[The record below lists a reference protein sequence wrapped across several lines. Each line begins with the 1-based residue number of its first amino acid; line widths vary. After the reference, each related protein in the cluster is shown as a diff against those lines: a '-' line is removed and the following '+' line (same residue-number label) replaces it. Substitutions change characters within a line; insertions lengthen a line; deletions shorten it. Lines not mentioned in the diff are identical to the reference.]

1 MAFYAGMEDYY
12 RLGFQRKMNHE
23 QDRREV
29 WRFIRDQLKRAS
41 DDPEYFFPFGS
52 YLGRYIHGI
61 GNFKTSEKDLIR
73 EEALDLFSKIAGDM
87 KALLL
92 KTKNGDTIHAVLR
105 GLIRGMPSL
114 TLKSDNPRTASLE
127 MVDLWLIMYG
137 FLKNRSNY
145 DDSFTRLVIRGFF
158 RWKSGRFPSTLTAE
172 TAFAPFILGL
182 NEPERE
188 PYPEVVKLR
197 ELLARH
203 TDDSGATLH
212 LLFQTTPEWTENE
225 SYLWERLCRVLEDKR
240 GELKVLLK
248 QRCRNIPA
256 EILSEEQA
264 DGLWDLIL
272 KNTGCIF

>member
-1 MAFYAGMEDYY
+1 MAFYAGLEDYY

-23 QDRREV
+23 QDREEV

-41 DDPEYFFPFGS
+41 NDPEYFFPFGS

-73 EEALDLFSKIAGDM
+73 EEALVLFSKIAGDM
-87 KALLL
+87 KALLV
-92 KTKNGDTIHAVLR
+92 KTKNEDTLLALLR
-105 GLIRGMPSL
+105 GLIRGMPSYAL
-114 TLKSDNPRTASLE
+114 QNDDPRTAGLE

-137 FLKNRSNY
+137 LLKNRSNY
-145 DDSFTRLVIRGFF
+145 GDSLTRLLTRGFH
-158 RWKSGRFPSTLTAE
+158 RWKSGHIPNALSAGTAL
-172 TAFAPFILGL
+172 APFIQDL
-182 NEPERE
+182 NEQEKE

-203 TDDSGATLH
+203 TDDSRATLN

-225 SYLWERLCRVLEDKR
+225 RYLWERLCRELEEKR
-240 GELKVLLK
+240 GELKVLFK
-248 QRCRNIPA
+248 KRCCKVPA

-264 DGLWDLIL
+264 DGLWELIL